1 MPSLDIR
8 QFNCLSDNFGVIIR
22 DPATGAVAA
31 IDAPEASAVEAAL
44 KAAGWTLTHILVT
57 HHHADH
63 TDGIPALKAQ
73 YGAKVIGPKG
83 EASKI
88 TDIDETV
95 GGGDVFKLGAVE
107 VRVIDTPGHTL
118 GHITYWMPDAEAA
131 FVGDTLFSLGC
142 GRVLEGD
149 MKMMWGSLAKLAA
162 LPPETAVYC
171 GHEYTAANA
180 KFSLTIEP
188 ENMALQARAQE
199 VEQLRAAGKPTLP
212 TTIGRELATNPFIRS
227 GSVAIRTRL
236 GLAAAEDWQ
245 VFAEVRE
252 RKNKG

>member
-1 MPSLDIR
+1 MPALEIR

-44 KAAGWTLTHILVT
+44 KAAGWKLTHILVT

-63 TDGIPALKAQ
+63 TDGIPVLKAQ

-83 EASKI
+83 EAAKI
-88 TDIDETV
+88 KDLDETV
-95 GGGDVFKLGAVE
+95 GGGDVFKFGAVE

-118 GHITYWMPDAEAA
+118 GHITYWMPEANAA
-131 FVGDTLFSLGC
+131 FVGDTMFSLGC

-212 TTIGRELATNPFIRS
+212 TTIGRELATNPFIRP
-227 GSVAIRTRL
+227 GSVAIRNRL

>member
-1 MPSLDIR
+1 MPALDIR
-8 QFNCLSDNFGVIIR
+8 QFNCLSDNFGIIIR
-22 DPATGAVAA
+22 DPVTGAVAA
-31 IDAPEASAVEAAL
+31 IDAPEAGAVEVAL
-44 KAAGWTLTHILVT
+44 KAAGWKLTHILVT

-63 TDGIPALKAQ
+63 TDGIPELKAR

-88 TDIDETV
+88 KDLDETV
-95 GGGDVFKLGAVE
+95 GGGDVFKLGAIE

-118 GHITYWMPDAEAA
+118 GHITYWMPEAHAA
-131 FVGDTLFSLGC
+131 FVGDTMFSLGC

-188 ENMALQARAQE
+188 ENTALQARAQE

-212 TTIGRELATNPFIRS
+212 TTIGRELATNPFIRP
-227 GSVAIRTRL
+227 GSVAIRARL

>member
-88 TDIDETV
+88 KDIDETV